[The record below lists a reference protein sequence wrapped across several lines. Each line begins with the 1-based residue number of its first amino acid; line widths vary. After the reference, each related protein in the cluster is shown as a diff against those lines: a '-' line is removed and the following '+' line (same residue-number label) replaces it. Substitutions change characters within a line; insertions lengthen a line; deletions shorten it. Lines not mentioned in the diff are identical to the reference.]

1 MIAEIILLKNIARI
15 YYMGLINVNN
25 MDMPVVA
32 SRMELKADGVSRYD
46 FIKMS
51 RDTTSNSWIARN
63 AFGYNILSYE
73 DVSVIVKDGRWHA
86 AVGLLADLN
95 PYTTPEFKTR
105 RKTGMLALNG
115 EAHRRLKKLV
125 SPYFSPALAE
135 RMRPEMRQLIIE
147 LIEPFVGK
155 EFDISKEVFSKY
167 PTKIICRI
175 LGIPDTRLEDFNRW
189 AEDLLSNWGSDFSKS
204 TKQILASQKEMDEY
218 IGSIINQR
226 RLEPKIDLI
235 SMLVLSRD
243 GEDSLD
249 NEEITTLVETLAIA
263 GLDTIYHQLGTM
275 LVTLLNN
282 RHIWNDFIS
291 NPEDRNKIIEEL
303 LRIDGTVCETGRIA
317 SEDIVHKNVLFP
329 KGTIVFI
336 NLAAANMDTSVF
348 DEPDV
353 LNTKHEGQ
361 HFSFG
366 GGLHKC
372 IGAALARAEI
382 QVALDVIAE
391 KMPTIQRAGEVLY
404 SADNS
409 AVYGPVSILVN

>member
-1 MIAEIILLKNIARI
+1 MIAEIIFLKNIARI